1 MTAKEKANELV
12 DKLLCIEDN
21 EDLFCDECGMS
32 EEAAKLC
39 ALIAVDEIL
48 NTNTLQDRSCGF
60 MPLCE
65 KHTKYWQEV
74 KKALQN
80 V

>member
-1 MTAKEKANELV
+1 MTAKEKASILFTLMWGV
-12 DKLLCIEDN
+12 IDN
-21 EDLFCDECGMS
+21 VMPR
-32 EEAAKLC
+32 EEAKRC

-60 MPLCE
+60 IPLCE

-74 KKALQN
+74 KTELEKL
-80 V
+80 

>member
-1 MTAKEKANELV
+1 MTATEKAQELLNKMLSKNPNRQ
-12 DKLLCIEDN
+12 DGISIIDTIQ
-21 EDLFCDECGMS
+21 
-32 EEAAKLC
+32 AKLC
-39 ALIAVDEIL
+39 ALVAVDEIL

-60 MPLCE
+60 IPLCE

-74 KKALQN
+74 KKELQN

>member
-1 MTAKEKANELV
+1 MTAKEKATQLIKKMLSKNPNIQDGV
-12 DKLLCIEDN
+12 SKIDSIQ
-21 EDLFCDECGMS
+21 
-32 EEAAKLC
+32 AILC

-60 MPLCE
+60 IPLCE

-74 KKALQN
+74 KKELQN